1 MEHIPQ
7 EHHDAVFE
15 KICSWIKDE
24 GLLFIN
30 IPNPEYI
37 LYDQLY
43 QPQNL
48 QEIDQPVFLHNLL
61 PKIVNAGLELI
72 RFKFNVH
79 SVWVKEDYHF
89 LLARKKKV
97 FQEKFL
103 HSEQNLFTKGV
114 LWIQRRIRKMK
125 DPFN

>member
-1 MEHIPQ
+1 
-7 EHHDAVFE
+7 
-15 KICSWIKDE
+15 
-24 GLLFIN
+24 
-30 IPNPEYI
+30 
-37 LYDQLY
+37 
-43 QPQNL
+43 L

-114 LWIQRRIRKMK
+114 LWIERRIRKMK
-125 DPFN
+125 DPFNVTLRPTTS